1 MLRFLVP
8 VWIIGMLAGEAA
20 AGCNKTLISV
30 SDWSAR
36 QLDERNVEVS
46 VSVLSNAEKRI
57 RMLYAFAYFDDV
69 FDVPI
74 GSVSIGPDA
83 VIAAGGTYTELSKWT
98 PHRFGRLLKMRK
110 EDVKTATCVQAVL
123 YEDGTKETF

>member
-1 MLRFLVP
+1 MLRFILAFM
-8 VWIIGMLAGEAA
+8 IALLAGEAT
-20 AGCNKTLISV
+20 AGCNATLISV

-36 QLDERNVEVS
+36 QLDERNVEMS
-46 VSVLSNAEKRI
+46 VSVLSHAEKQI
-57 RMLYAFAYFDDV
+57 RMLYAIAYFDDV

-83 VIAAGGTYTELSKWT
+83 VIAAGGTYPELSTWT
-98 PHRFGRLLKMRK
+98 PHNFGRLLQMRK
-110 EDVKTATCVQAVL
+110 EDVKTATCVKAVL